1 SENYS
6 QSPAV
11 GKLPIELEQ
20 LTVSDEIFDG
30 FICYA
35 KEDRSFALEILTR
48 LEAPPYCRKICIDF
62 RDYVPGNCRLDQ
74 TAKIIEHRCKHLV
87 AILSP
92 NFTNS
97 SNAGFQVRIAL
108 NLSPDFDQRRVIP
121 ILYENCDIPEILKP
135 IYHLNYGDS
144 SEHPY
149 FWKKLAVALG
159 YSEPYRLRG
168 SPRGSPH
175 TDKKYKQIVE
185 KKESPATKKKSRGG
199 LFNIIKKDSRK

>member
-1 SENYS
+1 LSSRYS
-6 QSPAV
+6 TV
-11 GKLPIELEQ
+11 LIWRTKLCTG
-20 LTVSDEIFDG
+20 LTYQFNSFYLSLSLHNTFSKTTISRDFIIPLVSDEIFDG

-108 NLSPDFDQRRVIP
+108 NLSPGESNLQR
-121 ILYENCDIPEILKP
+121 
-135 IYHLNYGDS
+135 
-144 SEHPY
+144 
-149 FWKKLAVALG
+149 
-159 YSEPYRLRG
+159 
-168 SPRGSPH
+168 
-175 TDKKYKQIVE
+175 
-185 KKESPATKKKSRGG
+185 
-199 LFNIIKKDSRK
+199 